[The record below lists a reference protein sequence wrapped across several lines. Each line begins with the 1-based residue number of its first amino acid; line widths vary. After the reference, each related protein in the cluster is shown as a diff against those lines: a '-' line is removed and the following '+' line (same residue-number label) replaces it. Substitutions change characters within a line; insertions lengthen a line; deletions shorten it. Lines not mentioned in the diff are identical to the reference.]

1 MDLSKFTERA
11 RGFVQNAQSIAVRED
26 HQRLEP
32 LHLLKALVDDS
43 EGFAANLIASSGGD
57 AAQLTELVDQ
67 AFSKL
72 PKVSGGSHQMILET
86 STAKVLS
93 EAEKLAEKAKDQFV
107 TVERILTALAVVR
120 SSAKDLLTAAKV
132 SAQNLNFAI
141 NDLRKGRGP
150 TKLNRLASQ
159 RAAKV
164 AFSER
169 KPQPGW
175 MAVARVRVAAA
186 RMASASR

>member
-57 AAQLTELVDQ
+57 AAQLAELVDQ

-120 SSAKDLLTAAKV
+120 SSAKDLLTAATV

-141 NDLRKGRGP
+141 NDLQQTLFVHKHEYLDQGKRSANTRVS
-150 TKLNRLASQ
+150 NR
-159 RAAKV
+159 
-164 AFSER
+164 
-169 KPQPGW
+169 
-175 MAVARVRVAAA
+175 
-186 RMASASR
+186 